1 VQRKVRWAI
10 STLVVGVI
18 VTLVVIHVRGE
29 RASVEGLRYWSDIAV
44 LDAYADELGLVMV
57 RSRGPEP
64 EAFARRVDGQGSDVE
79 TLEVSGSAHDGGAI
93 VVLRLTRERRER
105 ALISFGVVNLY
116 QISACYRWVLGVSV
130 DDYKPQRL
138 NECPDG
144 PVIDLGPQPVEPR
157 LPLGIEDR
165 LHERLE
171 RLAGV
176 DDVTAAAVAD
186 AARAAYTDTEL
197 EARDAGVAPDELLS
211 ADEILAGDDSVA
223 TVDGA
228 GVVTAVAD
236 GSDGRISVEGF
247 AGGQLANANQQA
259 ELEAVQQ
266 GTIDALWVSPIILA
280 LFMDQRFDIYSLPFL
295 FSDHEQANEV
305 VDGPVGEMTEGW
317 LREGGLEP
325 LGWGVNGFRQ
335 ITNNDGPITE
345 PSDVEGL
352 RLRVAGTDMYLQTFD
367 LLGADALT
375 MSFGE
380 VFTSLQQGVL
390 DGQENP
396 LSIIYSSSLQ
406 EVQNHV
412 SIWNYSYDPL
422 VLAMND
428 QIFAGLCAQDQDLLR
443 TAAIDAGELQRELSI
458 QEDIDLP
465 QQLEAEG
472 MTVTP
477 YEDVDIEAFQD
488 LIVEPIYSEWESIIG
503 ADELQMMLDA
513 VEQASS

>member
-1 VQRKVRWAI
+1 MTRLRPLALLLALAL
-10 STLVVGVI
+10 TLAACG
-18 VTLVVIHVRGE
+18 G
-29 RASVEGLRYWSDIAV
+29 
-44 LDAYADELGLVMV
+44 ADEPAVEEADA
-57 RSRGPEP
+57 EP
-64 EAFARRVDGQGSDVE
+64 ATTEEDEAAEDAGAAPAEDCDEHGIRVSFIASDTSTWAQATEAFAE
-79 TLEVSGSAHDGGAI
+79 
-93 VVLRLTRERRER
+93 
-105 ALISFGVVNLY
+105 
-116 QISACYRWVLGVSV
+116 
-130 DDYKPQRL
+130 
-138 NECPDG
+138 
-144 PVIDLGPQPVEPR
+144 
-157 LPLGIEDR
+157 
-165 LHERLE
+165 
-171 RLAGV
+171 
-176 DDVTAAAVAD
+176 
-186 AARAAYTDTEL
+186 
-197 EARDAGVAPDELLS
+197 
-211 ADEILAGDDSVA
+211 
-223 TVDGA
+223 
-228 GVVTAVAD
+228 AVAD
-236 GSDGRISVEGF
+236 GSDGRIEVEGF

-295 FSDHEQANEV
+295 FANHEEANEV

-335 ITNNDGPITE
+335 ITNNDRPITE

-406 EVQNHV
+406 EVQDHV
-412 SIWNYSYDPL
+412 SIWNYSFDPL

-428 QIFAGLCAQDQDLLR
+428 QIFDDFCEQDQELLR
-443 TAAIDAGELQRELSI
+443 TAATDAGQMQRELSI

-465 QQLEAEG
+465 QQLEEEG

-488 LIVEPIYSEWESIIG
+488 LIVEPIYSEWESVIG
-503 ADELQMMLDA
+503 EEELQMMLDA